1 MMMMMMMM
9 TIIPPSSS
17 FYSLGLREEWRN
29 IRKELDNILPFL
41 FFLSPAESSRPP
53 PRPVRAASATPNQL
67 PPIHTILL
75 PPTKT
80 NPTPDFV
87 VDGPFISYTG
97 IFCGS
102 RGIPKRN

>member
-9 TIIPPSSS
+9 TIIPPSSSSS

-53 PRPVRAASATPNQL
+53 PRPVRAASATTKPTSTHPHHSPSTHKNQPN
-67 PPIHTILL
+67 
-75 PPTKT
+75 
-80 NPTPDFV
+80 
-87 VDGPFISYTG
+87 S
-97 IFCGS
+97 
-102 RGIPKRN
+102 